1 MLLLDPKTLVP
12 AIEQRVILY
21 DVTWEQYVQLSD
33 MFVDQFPRMTYL
45 EGTLEIIMTTS
56 PEHERLKK
64 IIARLIETYAVER
77 LINLNGYGN
86 ATFRREAVR
95 RGAQADEC
103 YCLGTLAEIPDI
115 AIEIAL
121 TSGGIDKLEL
131 YRGLEVPEVWFWVN
145 NQFSVYHLREEGYE
159 LISMSEFLPELDL
172 SVLSQYVGY
181 INQTEA
187 IIAYRTFL
195 QTATAISNQLTNN
208 Q

>member
-1 MLLLDPKTLVP
+1 MLLLDPKTLAP
-12 AIEQRVILY
+12 ATEQRVILY

-33 MFVDQFPRMTYL
+33 MFVDEFPRMTYL

-77 LINLNGYGN
+77 LINLNGYGS

-115 AIEIAL
+115 AIEVAL
-121 TSGGIDKLEL
+121 TSGGIDKLEV
-131 YRGLEVPEVWFWVN
+131 YRGLQVPEVWFWVN
-145 NQFSVYHLREEGYE
+145 NQFSVYRLREEGYK
-159 LISMSEFLPELDL
+159 LISRSEFLPELDL
-172 SVLSQYVGY
+172 SVLTQYVGY
-181 INQTEA
+181 VNQTEA
-187 IIAYRTFL
+187 IIAYKTVL
-195 QTATAISNQLTNN
+195 QTATGISNQ
-208 Q
+208 

>member
-1 MLLLDPKTLVP
+1 MLLLDPETLVP
-12 AIEQRVILY
+12 AAEQRVILY
-21 DVTWEQYVQLSD
+21 EVTWEQYKQLSD
-33 MFVDQFPRMTYL
+33 MFVDDFPRMTYL
-45 EGTLEIIMTTS
+45 EGTLEIIMTTW

-95 RGAQADEC
+95 RGAEPDEC

-115 AIEIAL
+115 ALEIAL
-121 TSGGIDKLEL
+121 TSGGIDKLEV
-131 YRGLEVPEVWFWVN
+131 YRGLQIPEVWFWVN

-159 LISMSEFLPELDL
+159 LISRSEFLPELDL
-172 SVLSQYVGY
+172 SVLGQYVGSV
-181 INQTEA
+181 NQTEA

-195 QTATAISNQLTNN
+195 QTAK
-208 Q
+208 

>member
-1 MLLLDPKTLVP
+1 MLLLDPKTLHP
-12 AIEQRVILY
+12 ATEQRIILY
-21 DVTWEQYVQLSD
+21 DVTWEQYEQLSD
-33 MFVDQFPRMTYL
+33 MFVDEFPRMIYL

-77 LINLNGYGN
+77 LINLNGYGS

-95 RGAQADEC
+95 RGAEPDEC

-121 TSGGIDKLEL
+121 TSGGVDKLEV
-131 YRGLEVPEVWFWVN
+131 YRGLQVPEVWFWVN

-159 LISMSEFLPELDL
+159 LISRSEFLPELDF

-187 IIAYRTFL
+187 VIAYRTVL
-195 QTATAISNQLTNN
+195 QITQSS
-208 Q
+208 

>member
-1 MLLLDPKTLVP
+1 MLLLDPKTLDP
-12 AIEQRVILY
+12 ATEQRIILY
-21 DVTWEQYVQLSD
+21 YVTWEQYVQLSD
-33 MFVDQFPRMTYL
+33 MFVDEFPRMTYL
-45 EGTLEIIMTTS
+45 EGTLEISMTTS

-77 LINLNGYGN
+77 LINLNGYGS

-95 RGAQADEC
+95 RGAEPDEC

-121 TSGGIDKLEL
+121 TSGGVDKLEV
-131 YRGLEVPEVWFWVN
+131 YRGLQVPEVWFWAN
-145 NQFSVYHLREEGYE
+145 DQFFVYRLREESYE
-159 LISMSEFLPELDL
+159 LISRSEFLPELDL

-187 IIAYRTFL
+187 IIAYRTVL
-195 QTATAISNQLTNN
+195 QTATAISNQ
-208 Q
+208 

>member
-12 AIEQRVILY
+12 ATEQRVILY

-33 MFVDQFPRMTYL
+33 MFVDDFPRMTYL
-45 EGTLEIIMTTS
+45 EGTLEIIMTNS
-56 PEHERLKK
+56 PEHERLKT

-77 LINLNGYGN
+77 LINLNGYGS
-86 ATFRREAVR
+86 ATFRREAVK
-95 RGAQADEC
+95 RGGEPDEC

-121 TSGGIDKLEL
+121 TSGGVDKLEV
-131 YRGLEVPEVWFWVN
+131 YRGLPVPEVWFWAN
-145 NQFSVYHLREEGYE
+145 NQFSVYHLRESGYE
-159 LISMSEFLPELDL
+159 LISSSEFLPELDL

-187 IIAYRTFL
+187 IIAYKTVL
-195 QTATAISNQLTNN
+195 QTTREIPNQL
-208 Q
+208 

>member
-1 MLLLDPKTLVP
+1 MLLLDPKTLAP
-12 AIEQRVILY
+12 ATEQRIILY
-21 DVTWEQYVQLSD
+21 DVTWEQYEQLSD
-33 MFVDQFPRMTYL
+33 MFVDEFPRMIYL

-95 RGAQADEC
+95 RGAEPDEC

-121 TSGGIDKLEL
+121 TSGGVDKLEV
-131 YRGLEVPEVWFWVN
+131 YRGLQVPEVWFWAN
-145 NQFSVYHLREEGYE
+145 DQFSIYHLRESGYE
-159 LISMSEFLPELDL
+159 LISSSEFFPELDF

-181 INQTEA
+181 VNQTEA
-187 IIAYRTFL
+187 VIAYRTVL
-195 QTATAISNQLTNN
+195 QTATRMSNQ
-208 Q
+208 

>member
-12 AIEQRVILY
+12 ATEQRVILY

-33 MFVDQFPRMTYL
+33 MFVDEFPRMTYL
-45 EGTLEIIMTTS
+45 EGTLEISMTTS

-77 LINLNGYGN
+77 LINLNGYGS

-95 RGAQADEC
+95 RGAEPDEC

-121 TSGGIDKLEL
+121 TSGGVDKLEV
-131 YRGLEVPEVWFWVN
+131 YRGLQVPEVWFWAN
-145 NQFSVYHLREEGYE
+145 DQFSVYHLREESYE
-159 LISMSEFLPELDL
+159 LSS
-172 SVLSQYVGY
+172 
-181 INQTEA
+181 
-187 IIAYRTFL
+187 
-195 QTATAISNQLTNN
+195 
-208 Q
+208 

>member
-33 MFVDQFPRMTYL
+33 MFVDDFPRMTYL

-64 IIARLIETYAVER
+64 IIARLIETFAVEK

-95 RGAQADEC
+95 RGAEPDEC

-121 TSGGIDKLEL
+121 TSGGIDKLEV
-131 YRGLEVPEVWFWVN
+131 YRGLQVPEVWFWVN
-145 NQFSVYHLREEGYE
+145 NQFSVYHLREAGYE
-159 LISMSEFLPELDL
+159 FISRSEFLPELDL

-181 INQTEA
+181 VNQTEA
-187 IIAYRTFL
+187 IIAYRTVL
-195 QTATAISNQLTNN
+195 QLAK
-208 Q
+208 

>member
-12 AIEQRVILY
+12 ATEQRIILY
-21 DVTWEQYVQLSD
+21 DVTWEQYEQLSD
-33 MFVDQFPRMTYL
+33 MFVDKFPRMTYL
-45 EGTLEIIMTTS
+45 EGTLEIIMATS

-64 IIARLIETYAVER
+64 IIARLIETFAVEK

-121 TSGGIDKLEL
+121 TSGGIDKLEV
-131 YRGLEVPEVWFWVN
+131 YRGLQVPEVWFWVN

-159 LISMSEFLPELDL
+159 LISRSEFLPELDL

-181 INQTEA
+181 VNQTEA
-187 IIAYRTFL
+187 VIAYRNVL
-195 QTATAISNQLTNN
+195 KTAK
-208 Q
+208 

>member
-1 MLLLDPKTLVP
+1 MLLLDPKTLAP
-12 AIEQRVILY
+12 ATEQRVILY

-33 MFVDQFPRMTYL
+33 MFVDEFPRMTYL

-77 LINLNGYGN
+77 LINLNGYGS

-95 RGAQADEC
+95 RGAEPDEC

-121 TSGGIDKLEL
+121 TSGGIDKLEV
-131 YRGLEVPEVWFWVN
+131 YRGLQVPEVWFWVN

-159 LISMSEFLPELDL
+159 LVSRSEFLPELDL
-172 SVLSQYVGY
+172 SVLSQYVGSV
-181 INQTEA
+181 NQTEA
-187 IIAYRTFL
+187 IIAYRTIL
-195 QTATAISNQLTNN
+195 QLAK
-208 Q
+208 

>member
-1 MLLLDPKTLVP
+1 MLLLDPETLVP
-12 AIEQRVILY
+12 AAQQRVILY
-21 DVTWEQYVQLSD
+21 EVTWEQYKQLSD
-33 MFVDQFPRMTYL
+33 MFVDDFPRMTYL

-95 RGAQADEC
+95 RGAEPDEC

-121 TSGGIDKLEL
+121 TSGGIDKLEV
-131 YRGLEVPEVWFWVN
+131 YRGLQIPEVWFWVN
-145 NQFSVYHLREEGYE
+145 NHFSVYHLREEGYE
-159 LISMSEFLPELDL
+159 LISRSEFLPELDL
-172 SVLSQYVGY
+172 SVLGQYVGFV
-181 INQTEA
+181 NQTEA

-195 QTATAISNQLTNN
+195 QTAK
-208 Q
+208 